1 MKKVLL
7 VLSLALLSIGG
18 WSPGAD
24 FNGDGTGDIAIFRD
38 GSGLWAVRSVS
49 RFYFGTTGDLPKP
62 SDWEGNGT
70 DLPAIFR
77 GSSGLWAIRG
87 FSRVYFGAAGDKAKP
102 GDYNGDGT
110 EDIGIFRASSGLW
123 AARSITRVYFGAS
136 GDRAIAPDLANGA
149 SGGGGRL
156 LKTGQFTELS
166 SGDDGTYKAGIAFSY
181 QTDDPAGNGE
191 IVTIDNVTGLM
202 WASDS
207 NEAGC
212 FNGQTATWSEAITYC
227 NDLTFAGYSDW
238 RLPNVRELKSLVD
251 YGATTPAINEVYF
264 PNMPGT
270 IVFWTSTTHVT
281 YSDVAWAI
289 RFSYGIAVDYL
300 KFKSFYLRS
309 VRGGL

>member
-1 MKKVLL
+1 MKKVLSVL
-7 VLSLALLSIGG
+7 VLVLLVIGG

-38 GSGLWAVRSVS
+38 SSGLWAVRGVS

-62 SDWEGNGT
+62 GDWEGNGT
-70 DLPAIFR
+70 DLPAIYR
-77 GSSGLWAIRG
+77 GSSGLWAIQG
-87 FSRVYFGAAGDKAKP
+87 FSRVYFGASGDKPKS

-136 GDRAIAPDLANGA
+136 GDRAIAPDIANGA
-149 SGGGGRL
+149 SSGGRL

-166 SGDDGTYKAGIAFSY
+166 SGDDGTYQSGIAFSY
-181 QTDDPAGNGE
+181 QTADPAGNGD

-207 NEAGC
+207 NGAGC
-212 FNGQTATWSEAITYC
+212 FNGQTATWTEAITYC
-227 NDLTFAGYSDW
+227 NDLDFAGYSDW
-238 RLPNVRELKSLVD
+238 RLPNIRELKSLVD
-251 YGATTPAINEVYF
+251 YGAESPAINEVYF
-264 PNMPGT
+264 PNMPGD
-270 IVFWTSTTHVT
+270 IEFWSSTTYET
-281 YSDVAWAI
+281 YNENAWAI
-289 RFSYGIAVDYL
+289 QFRSGKGVDYL
-300 KFKSFYLRS
+300 KFKNKYLRG